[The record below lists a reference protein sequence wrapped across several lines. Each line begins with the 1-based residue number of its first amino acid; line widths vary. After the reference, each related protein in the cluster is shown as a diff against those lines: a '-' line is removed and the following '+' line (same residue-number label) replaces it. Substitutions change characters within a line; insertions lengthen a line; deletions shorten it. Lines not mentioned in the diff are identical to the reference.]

1 MRTAGRVRTAG
12 DGSIGARTGAAVL
25 VGALVPL
32 ALLSGLVYAEEADHE
47 RSQALET
54 LTGLANIQEAR
65 VEAFERTSLVA
76 AQQVAG
82 RTAVRTELAR
92 VSAGATMDATS
103 LHRAL
108 QEATMASAGVR
119 AVSVTDRDGVVLAS
133 TRPDVVG
140 TVAPGTAALA
150 LGDPTDAVFQLLGQ
164 GLSAGPDP
172 ADAATW
178 IGSGPPRLLAAVPVA
193 LGGRPVGAVVIE
205 VPIDPLIEIATE
217 REGLGSTGETLLAAR
232 TSGGDALFLTA
243 LRFDPD
249 AQLSRIVPA
258 TETAVP
264 ITRALDGQERVFD
277 DGTDYR
283 GEDVLAATRHLPTS
297 DLGLVVKI
305 DRSEAFAPIRDLTTL
320 LLAGGLLAVVVAG
333 LLAWVLARRISQP
346 VKEVEDVAMR
356 IGRGELGAR
365 ADTSAPGEVGQLA
378 TTLNQMATEIAA
390 ARDELEAQVAA
401 RTADLEETIRQ
412 LEHRNEELD
421 AFSSAVAHDLKSP
434 LTVIKGSLDT
444 INAGQVD
451 DERAATLLGA
461 SARAARR
468 MRDLIDDLLVLART
482 GTGELARD
490 DVSLDH
496 LVAETVTA
504 LDLEDVVEVEPLPM
518 VAGDRPLLQQAL
530 QNLLDNA
537 ATYAGADGPATIRVM
552 AIDVDED
559 NWAIAV
565 DDNGRGIPADE
576 RETVFRPFTRGSTSA
591 GTSGTG
597 VGLAIV
603 ARIAERHGGQA
614 VAADSPLGGTRM
626 LLVLPR
632 QLVIVEA
639 DQQTYV

>member
-1 MRTAGRVRTAG
+1 MQFVGTGSMGVR
-12 DGSIGARTGAAVL
+12 IGTAVL
-25 VGALVPL
+25 LGALVPL
-32 ALLSGLVYAEEADHE
+32 ALLGGLVYAEEADHL
-47 RSQALET
+47 RSKALET

-92 VSAGATMDATS
+92 ASAGATMDTAS
-103 LHRAL
+103 LNRAL
-108 QEATMASAGVR
+108 QESTMASAGVR
-119 AVSVTDRDGVVLAS
+119 AVSVTSRDGVVVAS
-133 TRPDVVG
+133 TRPAVVG
-140 TVAPGTAALA
+140 TVAPGTTSLD
-150 LGDPTDAVFQLLGQ
+150 LSDPTDVVLQLLGP
-164 GLSAGPDP
+164 GLPAGR
-172 ADAATW
+172 DAETW
-178 IGSGPPRLLAAVPVA
+178 IGSGPPRLLVSVPVA
-193 LGGRPVGAVVIE
+193 LGGRPVGAAVLE

-217 REGLGSTGETLLAAR
+217 RGGLGDTGETLLAAR
-232 TSGGDALFLTA
+232 TAGGDALFVTA

-249 AQLSRIVPA
+249 AQFSRIVRA
-258 TETAVP
+258 TETETP
-264 ITRALDGQERVFD
+264 ITHALDGQERVLAD
-277 DGTDYR
+277 AADYR
-283 GEDVLAATRHLPTS
+283 DEPVLAVTRYLPSS

-305 DRSEAFAPIRDLTTL
+305 DRSEAFGPIRDLVGL
-320 LLAGGLLAVVVAG
+320 LLVGALLAVVVAG
-333 LLAWVLARRISQP
+333 FLAWVLARRIAQP

-356 IGRGELGAR
+356 IGRGELDAR
-365 ADTSAPGEVGQLA
+365 ADTSAPGELGQLA

-390 ARDELEAQVAA
+390 AQDGLEAQVAA
-401 RTADLEETIRQ
+401 RTADLEDKIRQ

-444 INAGQVD
+444 IRAGRVD
-451 DERAATLLGA
+451 DERTATLLGA
-461 SARAARR
+461 SARAALR

-490 DVSLDH
+490 DISLDH
-496 LVAETVTA
+496 LVAATVTA
-504 LDLEDVVEVEPLPM
+504 LDLEDVVEVEPLPI
-518 VAGDRPLLQQAL
+518 VAGDRPLLQQAM

-537 ATYAGADGPATIRVM
+537 ATYAGADGAARIRVA

-559 NWAIAV
+559 TWAIAV

-603 ARIAERHGGQA
+603 ARIAERHGGRA
-614 VAADSPLGGTRM
+614 LAADSPLGGTRM

>member
-1 MRTAGRVRTAG
+1 MRAGT
-12 DGSIGARTGAAVL
+12 GSIGVRIGAAVL

-32 ALLSGLVYAEEADHE
+32 ALLSGLMYREETDHL
-47 RSQALET
+47 RAVALET
-54 LTGLANIQEAR
+54 LTGLATIQEAR
-65 VEAFERTSLVA
+65 VEAFERTSLAA

-92 VSAGATMDATS
+92 VAAGATVDPGS

-108 QEATMASAGVR
+108 QETTVASAGVR
-119 AVSVTDRDGVVLAS
+119 AVSVTGRDGVVLAS

-140 TVAPGTAALA
+140 TVAPGTSDLT
-150 LGDPTDAVFQLLGQ
+150 LGDPTDVVLQLLGP
-164 GLSAGPDP
+164 GLPAGQDP

-178 IGSGPPRLLAAVPVA
+178 IGSGPPRLLVAVPVA
-193 LGGRPVGAVVIE
+193 LGGRPVGTAVIE
-205 VPIDPLIEIATE
+205 VPIDPLVEIATE

-232 TSGGDALFLTA
+232 TSGGDALFLTP

-249 AQLSRIVPA
+249 AQLSRVVGA
-258 TETAVP
+258 AERTAP

-277 DGTDYR
+277 DATDYR

-320 LLAGGLLAVVVAG
+320 LLAVGLLAVVVAG

-346 VKEVEDVAMR
+346 VKGVEDVAMR

-365 ADTSAPGEVGQLA
+365 ADTSAPGELGQLA

-390 ARDELEAQVAA
+390 AQDGLEAEVTA

-434 LTVIKGSLDT
+434 LTVIKGSLDA
-444 INAGQVD
+444 INAGRVD
-451 DERAATLLGA
+451 DERAAALLQA
-461 SARAARR
+461 SGQAARR

-482 GTGELARD
+482 DTGELARD

-518 VAGDRPLLQQAL
+518 VTGDRPLLQQAL

-537 ATYAGADGPATIRVM
+537 ATYAGADGPARIRVA
-552 AIDVDED
+552 AIDVDEAT
-559 NWAIAV
+559 WAIAV

-576 RETVFRPFTRGSTSA
+576 RETVLRPFTRGSTSA

-603 ARIAERHGGQA
+603 TRIAERHGGEV

-632 QLVIVEA
+632 QLVLVEA
-639 DQQTYV
+639 DQQTHV

>member
-1 MRTAGRVRTAG
+1 MRLAGT
-12 DGSIGARTGAAVL
+12 GSIGVRIGAAVL

-32 ALLSGLVYAEEADHE
+32 ALLSGFMYAEETDHE

-65 VEAFERTSLVA
+65 VEAFERSSLVA

-82 RTAVRTELAR
+82 RTAVRTELSR

-119 AVSVTDRDGVVLAS
+119 AVSVTDPDGMVLAS

-150 LGDPTDAVFQLLGQ
+150 LGDPTDVVLQLLGQ
-164 GLSAGPDP
+164 GLPAGPDP

-193 LGGRPVGAVVIE
+193 LGGRPVGAVVVE

-217 REGLGSTGETLLAAR
+217 RGGLGDTGETLLAAR

-258 TETAVP
+258 TETAVS

-277 DGTDYR
+277 DATDYR
-283 GEDVLAATRHLPTS
+283 GEHVLAATRHLPTS

-390 ARDELEAQVAA
+390 ARDGLEAQVAA

-444 INAGQVD
+444 INAGHVD
-451 DERAATLLGA
+451 DERAAVLLGA

-504 LDLEDVVEVEPLPM
+504 LDLGDVVEVEPLPM

-537 ATYAGADGPATIRVM
+537 ATYAGADGPARIRVG
-552 AIDVDED
+552 AIDLDED
-559 NWAIAV
+559 TWAIAV

-603 ARIAERHGGQA
+603 ARIAERHGGQ
-614 VAADSPLGGTRM
+614 VIAADSPLGGTRM

-632 QLVIVEA
+632 QLVLVEA